1 MERSAKWTRFALGA
15 VGAVAISAVAVWFW
29 PTEEKVAQQQWSI
42 VQSYCTECHNSNDL
56 AGDFSFEKLSAATS
70 VSQHPELF
78 ETVVRKLRGRLM
90 PPPGSPQPEQAQID
104 GLVAWIER
112 SLDNTAA
119 QQRTIGYAA
128 AQRLNRAEYARSVKA
143 LLGVDINPAD
153 YLPSDIEVDGFTNI
167 ASALSVSPAFI
178 EQYLGAARAVAH
190 LAVGEPEPKVASAY
204 FPPTREDQT
213 AYIDGMPLGTR
224 GGTSFTHIFPADG
237 EYKLT
242 IKNLNVGLY
251 PRSLETQ
258 HTLVVLVDRNE
269 QFRGNI
275 GGEEDLDFM
284 DRGGAP
290 ARTAI
295 MERFA
300 NIPLQ
305 VKAGAH
311 EIVVTFIERS
321 RAASDE
327 HISEFTPTRSFSFSI
342 ADRVP
347 EVVGGI
353 DVVGPFKSTGVSR
366 TASRELVF
374 ICEPEVAERQRECAE
389 SIATNLMRRAFR
401 RPVDQSDLDRLMPFY
416 EQGQSGPGGFDAG
429 VELLVTAVL
438 ASPDF
443 LYRSVAPAPADA
455 AVAGGYKLNDFDLA
469 ARLSFFL
476 WGQSPDDEL
485 LGVAAAG
492 KLSQPDVLDAQVQRM
507 LTDPRAEVLV
517 TEFAEHWLNVD
528 DLDAVQPDKQLF
540 PEFTEGV
547 RQDFAEEIRLFLSS
561 VLLED
566 KNVQTL
572 LTADYTFVNERLA
585 RRYGVPSVVGPQFR
599 RVALPDKSRYGLLG
613 KAAVQMRTSYG
624 DRTSPVLR
632 GAWVLDKLMGTPPTP
647 PPPGVETDLQVHE
660 GDEPTTL
667 RARLEAHRASP
678 TCGACHG
685 VIDPYGLALEN
696 FTVTGA
702 WRDHDD
708 EANAPIDASTQLP
721 GGVPVTGP
729 VELTQALLSRPDQFV
744 QALTEKLMMY
754 ALGRELEYYDMPQ
767 VRKVVRDAA
776 KQDYRFSA
784 IVSGI
789 IRSDAFRMQAA
800 TADGGTLQA
809 SLSNAGTAGP
819 QTTGE

>member
-1 MERSAKWTRFALGA
+1 MGRSAKWTRVALASG
-15 VGAVAISAVAVWFW
+15 GAVAVAALVVWYL
-29 PTEEKVAQQQWSI
+29 PTEQRVAEQQWGV
-42 VQSYCTECHNSNDL
+42 VQSYCSECHNANDL
-56 AGDFSFEKLSAATS
+56 AGDFSFDKLGPATG
-70 VSQHPELF
+70 VSEHAELF

-90 PPPGSPQPEQAQID
+90 PPPGSPQPEQQEID
-104 GLVAWIER
+104 ALVAWIER
-112 SLDNTAA
+112 SLDETAA
-119 QQRTIGYAA
+119 QQRTVGYVA

-143 LLGVDINPAD
+143 LLGVDIDAAD

-178 EQYLGAARAVAH
+178 EQYLGAARSVAH
-190 LAVGEPEPKVASAY
+190 LAVGEPVPKVASAY
-204 FPPTREDQT
+204 FPPPREDQT
-213 AYIDGMPLGTR
+213 AYIDGMPFGTR
-224 GGTSFTHIFPADG
+224 GGTSFTHTFPADG
-237 EYKLT
+237 EYRLT
-242 IKNLNVGLY
+242 IKNLGVGLY

-258 HTLVVLVDRNE
+258 HTLVVLVDRDE

-305 VKAGAH
+305 VKAGQH

-353 DVVGPFKSTGVSR
+353 DLIGPFESTGVSR

-374 ICEPEVAERQRECAE
+374 ICEPEVAERERECAE
-389 SIATNLMRRAFR
+389 RIATNLMRRAFR
-401 RPVDQSDLDRLMPFY
+401 RPVAQSDLDRLMPFY
-416 EQGQSGPGGFDAG
+416 EQGRAGAGGFDAG

-443 LYRSVAPAPADA
+443 LYRSIAPASADA
-455 AVAGGYKLNDFDLA
+455 VGANGYEISDFDLA
-469 ARLSFFL
+469 SRLSFFL
-476 WGQSPDDEL
+476 WGQNPDDEL

-492 KLSQPDVLDAQVQRM
+492 NLSQPDVLEAQVQRM
-507 LTDPRAEVLV
+507 LADARAEVLV

-528 DLDAVQPDKQLF
+528 DLDAVQPDKLLF

-547 RQDFAEEIRLFLSS
+547 RQDFAQEIRLFLSS

-599 RVALPDKSRYGLLG
+599 RVVLADKSRHGLLG

-647 PPPGVETDLQVHE
+647 PPPGVETDLEVHE

-667 RARLEAHRASP
+667 RARLEAHRANP

-708 EANAPIDASTQLP
+708 EADAPIDASTELP
-721 GGVPVTGP
+721 GGVRITGP

-776 KQDYRFSA
+776 DKDYRFSA

-800 TADGGTLQA
+800 NMDGEALQA
-809 SLSNAGTAGP
+809 SLGNAGIAGS

>member
-1 MERSAKWTRFALGA
+1 MGRSAKWTRFALGS
-15 VGAVAISAVAVWFW
+15 VGAVAISAVAVWFL
-29 PTEEKVAQQQWSI
+29 PTEQKVAQQQWGV
-42 VQSYCTECHNSNDL
+42 VQSYCTECHNSDDL
-56 AGDFSFEKLSAATS
+56 AGDVSFQKLGATS
-70 VSQHPELF
+70 VPQHAELF

-90 PPPGSPQPEQAQID
+90 PPPGSPQPDQAEID

-112 SLDNTAA
+112 SLDSNAA

-128 AQRLNRAEYARSVKA
+128 AQRLNRAEYARSIKA
-143 LLGVDINPAD
+143 LLGVDINPAE

-190 LAVGEPEPKVASAY
+190 LAVGEPLPKVASAY
-204 FPPTREDQT
+204 FPPPRQDQT

-237 EYKLT
+237 EYRLT

-258 HTLVVLVDRNE
+258 HTLVVLVDRDE

-305 VKAGAH
+305 VKAGEH

-327 HISEFTPTRSFSFSI
+327 HISEFTPTRSFSFSVE
-342 ADRVP
+342 DRIP
-347 EVVGGI
+347 VVAGGI
-353 DVVGPFKSTGVSR
+353 DLIGPYKSTGVSR
-366 TASRELVF
+366 TPSRELVF

-401 RPVDQSDLDRLMPFY
+401 RPVDQGDLDRLMPFY

-429 VELLVTAVL
+429 VELLLTAVL

-443 LYRSVAPAPADA
+443 LYRSVAPAAADTV
-455 AVAGGYKLNDFDLA
+455 VAGAYKLNDFDLA

-476 WGQSPDDEL
+476 WGQNPDDEL
-485 LGVAAAG
+485 LSVAAAG

-507 LTDPRAEVLV
+507 LGDARAEVLV

-547 RQDFAEEIRLFLSS
+547 RQDFAEEIKLFLGS

-599 RVALPDKSRYGLLG
+599 RVVLTDKSRYGLLG

-647 PPPGVETDLQVHE
+647 PPPGVETDLQTHE
-660 GDEPTTL
+660 GEQPKTL
-667 RARLEAHRASP
+667 RARLESHRASP
-678 TCGACHG
+678 TCSACHG

-696 FTVTGA
+696 FTVIGA
-702 WRDHDD
+702 WRAYD
-708 EANAPIDASTQLP
+708 EEADAPIDASTQLP

-729 VELTQALLSRPDQFV
+729 VELTQALLHRPDQFV

-776 KQDYRFSA
+776 KHDYRFSA

-800 TADGGTLQA
+800 NADGEALQA
-809 SLSNAGTAGP
+809 SLSNAGTAAP
-819 QTTGE
+819 QTKGE